1 MIEYDPT
8 KPCIFQKAE
17 ATQTKSCKGEWK
29 LMKVMEIKQQ
39 REISEE

>member
-8 KPCIFQKAE
+8 KHCIFQKAE
-17 ATQTKSCKGEWK
+17 ATPTKNCKGE

-39 REISEE
+39 GEISEE